1 MANLLLRSPQY
12 KQTSAVGMLSAN
24 IDISIDSILRYSITK
39 NAINNVVVFDI
50 SEISRDY
57 IEHTFGQ
64 SNPSETIAISTTIT
78 QYTGLNGTGTAT
90 ALSSVSDVGYDGYGE
105 FSEGINPTISTSS
118 IPLQSNTDIYLPP
131 STASYI
137 PVNYGDG
144 SFETSAAATDGTK
157 YYIPSPSD
165 PQYTFTIRTICDT
178 KFGSTKVT
186 FVNKFGALQEMY
198 FFFKQQET
206 VNVTSENYKSNLVT
220 NTDPATYSTTKHQV
234 STYNVNAKETISLN
248 TPFVT
253 DNYNLALEQLLLSE
267 HIWLTKDG
275 TTYPIAP
282 KTKSLQKKTN
292 VNDRLVQYTM
302 EFEYAFDKINNVR

>member
-12 KQTSAVGMLSAN
+12 KSTTAVGMLSAN
-24 IDISIDSILRYSITK
+24 IEVTIDSTLRYSITK

-50 SEISRDY
+50 SEIARDY
-57 IEHTFGQ
+57 IEHSFSQ
-64 SNPSETIAISTTIT
+64 SNPSSTIAISTTLT

-90 ALSSVSDVGYDGYGE
+90 ALSAVSDVGYDGYGE
-105 FSEGINPTISTSS
+105 FSEGINPTIGSTGQA
-118 IPLQSNTDIYLPP
+118 IQTNTDIYLPDN
-131 STASYI
+131 TASYI
-137 PVNYGDG
+137 PINYSTGKIAISTTDTTKQIG
-144 SFETSAAATDGTK
+144 S
-157 YYIPSPSD
+157 PLV
-165 PQYTFTIRTICDT
+165 TFTINRVCDT

-186 FVNKFGALQEMY
+186 FVNKFGALQELY

-206 VNVTSENYKSNLVT
+206 VNVSSENYKSNLVT
-220 NTDPATYSTTKHQV
+220 NTSPATYDITRHQV

-248 TPFVT
+248 TPFVA
-253 DNYNLALEQLLLSE
+253 DNYNLALEELLLSE

-282 KTKSLQKKTN
+282 KTKSLQKKTS

>member
-12 KQTSAVGMLSAN
+12 KSTTAVGMLSAN
-24 IDISIDSILRYSITK
+24 IEVSIDGTLRYSITK

-50 SEISRDY
+50 SEIARDY
-57 IEHTFGQ
+57 IEHSFSQ
-64 SNPSETIAISTTIT
+64 SNPSSTIAISTTLT

-90 ALSSVSDVGYDGYGE
+90 ALSAVSDVGYDGYGE
-105 FSEGINPTISTSS
+105 FSEGINPTIGSTGQA
-118 IPLQSNTDIYLPP
+118 IQTNTDIYLPDN
-131 STASYI
+131 TASYI
-137 PVNYGDG
+137 PINYSTGKIAISTTDTIKQIG
-144 SFETSAAATDGTK
+144 S
-157 YYIPSPSD
+157 PLV
-165 PQYTFTIRTICDT
+165 TFTINRVCDT

-186 FVNKFGALQEMY
+186 FVNKFGALQELY

-206 VNVTSENYKSNLVT
+206 VNVSSENYKSNLVT
-220 NTDPATYSTTKHQV
+220 NTSPATYDTTRHQV
-234 STYNVNAKETISLN
+234 STYNVNAKEAISLN
-248 TPFVT
+248 TPFVA
-253 DNYNLALEQLLLSE
+253 DNYNLALEELLLSE

-282 KTKSLQKKTN
+282 KTKSLQKKTS

>member
-24 IDISIDSILRYSITK
+24 IDISIDSILRYSIIK

-57 IEHTFGQ
+57 IEHSFSQ
-64 SNPSETIAISTTIT
+64 SNPSSTIAISTTIT

-90 ALSSVSDVGYDGYGE
+90 ALSPVSDVGYDGYGE
-105 FSEGINPTISTSS
+105 FSEGINPTISTSQT
-118 IPLQSNTDIYLPP
+118 PLQSNTDIYLPP

-137 PVNYGDG
+137 PINFGDG
-144 SFETSAAATDGTK
+144 SYDISASTTSISLGT
-157 YYIPSPSD
+157 PSV
-165 PQYTFTIRTICDT
+165 TFTINRVCDT
-178 KFGSTKVT
+178 KFGSSKIT

>member
-12 KQTSAVGMLSAN
+12 KHTTAVGMLSAG
-24 IDISIDSILRYSITK
+24 IEVSIDGTSRYTILK

-64 SNPSETIAISTTIT
+64 SNTYTTIAISTTIT
-78 QYTGLNGTGTAT
+78 QYTVLNGGGSPT
-90 ALSSVSDVGYDGYGE
+90 ALPAVSDAGYDGYGE
-105 FSEGINPTISTSS
+105 FSEGINPTFPTT
-118 IPLQSNTDIYLPP
+118 LFAMQSNLDIYLPEN
-131 STASYI
+131 TASYI
-137 PVNYGDG
+137 PVNYGDTSLDISASLADG
-144 SFETSAAATDGTK
+144 SEIYATAAGK
-157 YYIPSPSD
+157 R
-165 PQYTFTIRTICDT
+165 FTIHRICDT

-186 FVNKFGALQEMY
+186 FLNKFGALQEMY

-206 VNVTSENYKSNLVT
+206 VNVSSENYKSNVVT
-220 NTDPATYSTTKHQV
+220 NTSPATYSTTKHQV

-253 DNYNLALEQLLLSE
+253 DNYNLGLEELLLSE

-275 TTYPIAP
+275 TTYPIVP
-282 KTKSLQKKTN
+282 KTKSLQLKTS
-292 VNDRLVQYTM
+292 VNDRLVQYTI
-302 EFEYAFDKINNVR
+302 EFEYAFDKINNIR

>member
-12 KQTSAVGMLSAN
+12 KSTTAVGMLSAN
-24 IDISIDSILRYSITK
+24 IEVSIDGTLRYSITK

-50 SEISRDY
+50 SEIARDY
-57 IEHTFGQ
+57 IEHSFSQ
-64 SNPSETIAISTTIT
+64 SNPSSTIAISTTLT

-90 ALSSVSDVGYDGYGE
+90 ALSAVSDVGYDGYGE
-105 FSEGINPTISTSS
+105 FSEGINPTIGSTGQA
-118 IPLQSNTDIYLPP
+118 IQTNTDIYLPDN
-131 STASYI
+131 TASYI
-137 PVNYGDG
+137 PINYSTGKIAISTTDTIKQIG
-144 SFETSAAATDGTK
+144 S
-157 YYIPSPSD
+157 PLV
-165 PQYTFTIRTICDT
+165 TFTINRVCDT

-186 FVNKFGALQEMY
+186 FVNKFGALQELY

-206 VNVTSENYKSNLVT
+206 VNVSSENYKSNLVT
-220 NTDPATYSTTKHQV
+220 NTDPATYDTTRHQV
-234 STYNVNAKETISLN
+234 STYNVNAKEAISLN
-248 TPFVT
+248 TPFVA
-253 DNYNLALEQLLLSE
+253 DNYNLALEELLLSE

-282 KTKSLQKKTN
+282 KTKSLQKKTS

>member
-12 KQTSAVGMLSAN
+12 KSTTAVGMLSAN
-24 IDISIDSILRYSITK
+24 IEVSIDGTLRYSITK

-50 SEISRDY
+50 SEIARDY
-57 IEHTFGQ
+57 IEHSFSQ
-64 SNPSETIAISTTIT
+64 SNPSSIIAISTTLT

-105 FSEGINPTISTSS
+105 FSEGINPTIGGTGQA
-118 IPLQSNTDIYLPP
+118 IQTNTDIYLPDN
-131 STASYI
+131 TASYI
-137 PVNYGDG
+137 PINYSTGKIAISTTDTIKQIG
-144 SFETSAAATDGTK
+144 S
-157 YYIPSPSD
+157 PLV
-165 PQYTFTIRTICDT
+165 TFTINRVCDT

-186 FVNKFGALQEMY
+186 FVNKFGALQELY

-206 VNVTSENYKSNLVT
+206 VNVSSENYKSNLVT
-220 NTDPATYSTTKHQV
+220 NTDPATYDITRHQV

-248 TPFVT
+248 TPFVA
-253 DNYNLALEQLLLSE
+253 DNYNLVIEQLLLSE

-282 KTKSLQKKTN
+282 KTKSLQKKTS
-292 VNDRLVQYTM
+292 VNDSLVQYTM

>member
-12 KQTSAVGMLSAN
+12 KSTTAVGMLSAN
-24 IDISIDSILRYSITK
+24 IEVSIDGTLRYSITK

-50 SEISRDY
+50 SEIARDY
-57 IEHTFGQ
+57 IEHSFSQ
-64 SNPSETIAISTTIT
+64 SNPSSIIAISTTLT

-105 FSEGINPTISTSS
+105 FSEGINPTIGGTGQA
-118 IPLQSNTDIYLPP
+118 IQTNTDIYLPDN
-131 STASYI
+131 TASYI
-137 PVNYGDG
+137 PINYSTGKIAISTTDTIKQIG
-144 SFETSAAATDGTK
+144 S
-157 YYIPSPSD
+157 PLV
-165 PQYTFTIRTICDT
+165 TFTINRVCDT

-186 FVNKFGALQEMY
+186 FVNKFGALQELY

-206 VNVTSENYKSNLVT
+206 VNVSSENYKSNLVT
-220 NTDPATYSTTKHQV
+220 NTDPATYDITRHQV

-248 TPFVT
+248 TPFVA
-253 DNYNLALEQLLLSE
+253 DNYNLVLEQLLLSE

-282 KTKSLQKKTN
+282 KTKSLQKKTS
-292 VNDRLVQYTM
+292 VNDSLVQYTM